1 MKNVAL
7 VVVALGMV
15 ACNNGRGPSL
25 VDSGGIVLTDTGGGG
40 RDTGPAPH
48 DSGSGGTTCGT
59 LSTTGGS
66 WPALPSTCLP
76 RCSTATGN
84 QYNTCA
90 MMTDQT
96 AAQACI
102 DAALMADHTPTVSV
116 TDGTNTVMIS
126 CGGNSTDT
134 FGCLDWQL
142 NAAIDQ
148 SCDTEFTAYLTCA
161 AGLPAGTSGMTGC
174 PTEYGN
180 VNTCITTNMSA
191 IQTAYGSLGMACFG
205 G

>member
-1 MKNVAL
+1 MNKVAL
-7 VVVALGMV
+7 VVVALGML

-40 RDTGPAPH
+40 RDTGPVGR
-48 DSGSGGTTCGT
+48 DMGMMGTTCGT
-59 LSTTGGS
+59 LTGTGV
-66 WPALPSTCLP
+66 WPALPASCLP
-76 RCSTATGN
+76 RCTTATGN

-90 MMTDQT
+90 MMADQT

-102 DAALMADHTPTVSV
+102 DAALAADRTPTVMV
-116 TDGTNTVMIS
+116 TDGMATVSIS

-134 FGCLDWQL
+134 YGCLDWQL

-148 SCDTEFTAYLTCA
+148 SCDSQFSAYLTCA
-161 AGLPAGTSGMTGC
+161 AALPAGTSGMTGC
-174 PTEYGN
+174 PTEYMAID
-180 VNTCITTNMSA
+180 TCISANMSA
-191 IQTAYGSLGMACFG
+191 VQAAYNTLASSCFG